1 MFSFD
6 IGKWILK
13 LLNTSNSYFD
23 LLKFVN
29 DKDAFKSHTEKRT
42 IYSASINSE
51 EIVKIN
57 IKDSEYKTYFIH
69 EIKTAIEH
77 SMENYSNQMV
87 VILATYI
94 ETMHS
99 EFFHSI
105 FTKNNKL
112 IYDYITENEHVK
124 LNLIFDSKDKD
135 EIIDRLINIAK
146 KNIINGSLKKIIE
159 RIFKI
164 TKYKIDIKLIESIQ
178 KNIIDKRNLI
188 VHESTLITINEE
200 ELHKYFNLIEKY
212 LLELGKACKKNGAYY
227 VDQANWLE

>member
-6 IGKWILK
+6 IGKWVLK

-23 LLKFVN
+23 LLEFVN

-42 IYSASINSE
+42 IYSSSINSE
-51 EIVKIN
+51 EIIEIN
-57 IKDSEYKTYFIH
+57 IKDSEYKKYFIH

-77 SMENYSNQMV
+77 SMENYSNQMI

-99 EFFHSI
+99 EFFYSI

-112 IYDYITENEHVK
+112 IYDYITEHEHVK

-135 EIIDRLINIAK
+135 EIIDKLINIAK
-146 KNIINGSLKKIIE
+146 KNIINGSLKKINE

-164 TKYKIDIKLIESIQ
+164 TKYKIDINLIESIQ
-178 KNIIDKRNLI
+178 TNILDKRNLI
-188 VHESTLITINEE
+188 VHESTLLIISEE

-212 LLELGKACKKNGAYY
+212 LIELGKACKRNGAYY
-227 VDQANWLE
+227 IDQGNWLE